1 MKTLL
6 AARGESRT
14 EPFGVDSGRMQGA
27 AKRRILEVFKR
38 AATQQP
44 VPKTPKRRRGDF
56 YHGLLGGLALG
67 LLVLLLPDSAS
78 ARVVEKIAALVGD
91 DVILQSEVEDRA
103 APLLTEIAAIAN
115 PGERDA
121 RTSAVR
127 REVLDRLIDDQLLA
141 QQATELKLT
150 VGNEEIDRAVEQIK
164 RDYSLTDA
172 QLKDE
177 LRKQGMSMAAY
188 RQSTKKE
195 ILKFRVLN
203 IAVGSKINV
212 GDSEVQSYYD
222 RHMKSSN
229 VQLRASH
236 IFIAIPEDADNATVL
251 EREKLAKGLLA
262 RSQGGEDFAKLAREY
277 SQDAGTRADGG
288 DLGFIGRDILPKPI
302 EELLFSMKIGEVRGP
317 VRADRG
323 FHVIMLVDKRTKDA
337 KPFADVQDEIRVR
350 LRQREMERQTKIYL
364 ADLRKKV
371 LVDIRL

>member
-1 MKTLL
+1 MKMLT
-6 AARGESRT
+6 
-14 EPFGVDSGRMQGA
+14 GRS
-27 AKRRILEVFKR
+27 I
-38 AATQQP
+38 AT
-44 VPKTPKRRRGDF
+44 
-56 YHGLLGGLALG
+56 LG
-67 LLVLLLPDSAS
+67 LLAVLAPRPVE
-78 ARVVEKIAALVGD
+78 ARVVEKIVALVGD

-103 APLLTEIAAIAN
+103 APLMAEVSAIAN
-115 PGERDA
+115 PGEREA
-121 RTSAVR
+121 RTNAVR

-150 VGNEEIDRAVEQIK
+150 VGNDEIDRAIEQIK
-164 RDYSLTDA
+164 RDYGLGDD

-177 LRKQGMSMAAY
+177 LRKQGISMTAY
-188 RQSTKKE
+188 RLSTKKE
-195 ILKFRVLN
+195 ILKYRVLN

-236 IFIAIPEDADNATVL
+236 IFITIPENADNATVL
-251 EREKLAKGLLA
+251 EREKLAKSLLA
-262 RSQGGEDFAKLAREY
+262 RAQGGEDFAKLAREY

-302 EELLFSMKIGEVRGP
+302 EELLFSMKIGDVRGP

-323 FHVIMLVDKRTKDA
+323 FHVLKLVDKRTKDA
-337 KPFADVQDEIRVR
+337 KPFADVQDEIRMR

-364 ADLRKKV
+364 GDLRKKV

>member
-1 MKTLL
+1 MTKL
-6 AARGESRT
+6 AKLAPT
-14 EPFGVDSGRMQGA
+14 
-27 AKRRILEVFKR
+27 
-38 AATQQP
+38 
-44 VPKTPKRRRGDF
+44 
-56 YHGLLGGLALG
+56 LAL
-67 LLVLLLPDSAS
+67 LSVVVPAAAH
-78 ARVVEKIAALVGD
+78 ARVVEKIVALVGD

-103 APLLTEIAAIAN
+103 APLLAEVAAIPNA
-115 PGERDA
+115 GERDA
-121 RTSAVR
+121 RATAVK

-150 VGNEEIDRAVEQIK
+150 VSNDEIERAIGQIK
-164 RDYSLTDA
+164 RDYNLTDT
-172 QLKDE
+172 QLADE
-177 LRKQGMSMAAY
+177 LRKQGMSMALY
-188 RQSTKKE
+188 RMNTKKE
-195 ILKFRVLN
+195 ILKYRVIN

-236 IFIAIPEDADNATVL
+236 IFLAIPENADNATVL
-251 EREKLAKGLLA
+251 EREKLAKSLLVRA
-262 RSQGGEDFAKLAREY
+262 QAGEDFAKLAREY

-288 DLGFIGRDILPKPI
+288 DLGFIGRDILPKAT
-302 EELLFSMKIGEVRGP
+302 EELLFSMKVGDIRGP

-323 FHVIMLVDKRTKDA
+323 FHVMKLVDKRNKDA
-337 KPFADVQDEIRVR
+337 KPFAEVQDEIRMR